1 VDVFPLATTIVSAFV
16 VTFVTVVVP
25 SPSTVTASR
34 YAVRRGTRTA
44 AVFLAAVLCLDTA
57 VYLVLIYGIHPFLH
71 YVGAAEYLVPL
82 AGAGLMIVGLVM
94 IVTARRKDF
103 RLLSISQRPELERG
117 GTARG
122 PFLAGLLVPAANP
135 GFWIWWTTVGTS
147 FIHAARPWGPLGLGL
162 LLIAFIGGAATWY
175 AILLWALR
183 HGRQVF
189 SESIQDRV
197 LVALGLVMIGFG
209 AVVFFRGLAY
219 FR

>member
-1 VDVFPLATTIVSAFV
+1 MEAFPLATTIVSAFV

-25 SPSTVTASR
+25 SPSTVAASR
-34 YAVRRGTRTA
+34 YAVRSGIRTA

-57 VYLVLIYGIHPFLH
+57 VFLVLIYGIHPFLR
-71 YVGAAEYLVPL
+71 YLGAAQYLVPL

-94 IVTARRKDF
+94 IVTARREGSW
-103 RLLSISQRPELERG
+103 LLSMSQRPELESA

-162 LLIAFIGGAATWY
+162 LLIAFLGGAATWY
-175 AILLWALR
+175 AVLLWALS

-189 SESIQDRV
+189 SERIQDYV
-197 LVALGLVMIGFG
+197 LVGLGLVMTGFG
-209 AVVFFRGLAY
+209 AVVFFRGLAS
-219 FR
+219 F